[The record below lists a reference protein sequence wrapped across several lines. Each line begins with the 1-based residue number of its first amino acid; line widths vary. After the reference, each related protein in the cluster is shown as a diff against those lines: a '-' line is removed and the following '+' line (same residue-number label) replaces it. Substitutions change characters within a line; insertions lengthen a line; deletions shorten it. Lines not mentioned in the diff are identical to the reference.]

1 MSTIDININDY
12 NNDEDINGLIK
23 DLSNNYI
30 VGSTSVD
37 NYTLAQPTII
47 IHKDVSIN
55 TIDSSFAN
63 YKLGLS
69 QYSQD
74 QEEMKVLLSKYDSIT
89 STLKNNVTTRNYVL
103 FLTWFIIFI
112 VIIYVTIMNMASS
125 KPMTY
130 MGMLFVITFLTIVS
144 YNIIR
149 NLYLRN
155 KGYNK

>member
-1 MSTIDININDY
+1 MSSININHYDV
-12 NNDEDINGLIK
+12 NNINELIQ

-30 VGSTSVD
+30 VGSTNVTEYILDEPNITNHSG
-37 NYTLAQPTII
+37 
-47 IHKDVSIN
+47 VSTDILD
-55 TIDSSFAN
+55 TSFAN

-69 QYSQD
+69 QYSED

-89 STLKNNVTTRNYVL
+89 STLNNNVTTRNYVL
-103 FLTWFIIFI
+103 FLSWFIIFI
-112 VIIYVTIMNMASS
+112 VIIYVTIMNMASN

-130 MGMLFVITFLTIVS
+130 MGMLFVIVFLTIVS

>member
-1 MSTIDININDY
+1 MSSININDY
-12 NNDEDINGLIK
+12 DDENIYNLTDDLDSNYEIGSSNVKEYILND
-23 DLSNNYI
+23 
-30 VGSTSVD
+30 
-37 NYTLAQPTII
+37 PTII
-47 IHKDVSIN
+47 NHSGVTTDN
-55 TIDSSFAN
+55 IDISFAN

-69 QYSQD
+69 QYSED

-112 VIIYVTIMNMASS
+112 VIVYVTIMNMASS

>member
-1 MSTIDININDY
+1 MRTSYIDINKYSDGNI
-12 NNDEDINGLIK
+12 DELIK
-23 DLSNNYI
+23 NLS
-30 VGSTSVD
+30 D
-37 NYTLAQPTII
+37 NYEIRSTNVNVSDYTLVQPTII
-47 IHKDVSIN
+47 N
-55 TIDSSFAN
+55 NNEAIDIIDNSFSN

-69 QYSQD
+69 QYSED

-112 VIIYVTIMNMASS
+112 VIVYVTIMNMASS

>member
-1 MSTIDININDY
+1 MSTIDININEYSDD
-12 NNDEDINGLIK
+12 NIGELIK
-23 DLSNNYI
+23 DLSDNYI
-30 VGSTSVD
+30 VSSQNVTGYILD
-37 NYTLAQPTII
+37 QPTII
-47 IHKDVSIN
+47 NHQNDA
-55 TIDSSFAN
+55 IDIIDISFAN
-63 YKLGLS
+63 YELGLN
-69 QYSQD
+69 QYSED

-112 VIIYVTIMNMASS
+112 VIVYVTIMNMASS

>member
-1 MSTIDININDY
+1 MSTDIDINNYSDGNID
-12 NNDEDINGLIK
+12 GLIE

-30 VGSTSVD
+30 VGSTSSITE
-37 NYTLAQPTII
+37 YTLAQPTII
-47 IHKDVSIN
+47 NHDGVSIDI
-55 TIDSSFAN
+55 IDNSFAN

-69 QYSQD
+69 QYSED

-112 VIIYVTIMNMASS
+112 VIVYVTIMNMASS

>member
-1 MSTIDININDY
+1 MSTVDININDY
-12 NNDEDINGLIK
+12 NNDEDIQELTDK
-23 DLSNNYI
+23 LDNNYEI
-30 VGSTSVD
+30 GSSNVD
-37 NYTLAQPTII
+37 NYTLVQPTII
-47 IHKDVSIN
+47 NHQGVLID

-112 VIIYVTIMNMASS
+112 VIVYVTIMNMASS

>member
-1 MSTIDININDY
+1 MSSININDY
-12 NNDEDINGLIK
+12 DDENIYNLTD
-23 DLSNNYI
+23 DLDSNYEI
-30 VGSTSVD
+30 GSSNVKE
-37 NYTLAQPTII
+37 YTLNDPTII
-47 IHKDVSIN
+47 NHSGVTTDN
-55 TIDSSFAN
+55 IDISFAN

-69 QYSQD
+69 QYSED

-103 FLTWFIIFI
+103 FLSWFIIFI
-112 VIIYVTIMNMASS
+112 VIVYVTIMNMASS

>member
-1 MSTIDININDY
+1 MSTIDININEYSDD
-12 NNDEDINGLIK
+12 NIGELIK
-23 DLSNNYI
+23 DLSDNYI
-30 VGSTSVD
+30 VSSQNVTGYILD
-37 NYTLAQPTII
+37 QPTII
-47 IHKDVSIN
+47 NHQNDA
-55 TIDSSFAN
+55 IDIIDISFAN
-63 YKLGLS
+63 YELGLN
-69 QYSQD
+69 QYSED

-103 FLTWFIIFI
+103 FLTWFIIFLVI
-112 VIIYVTIMNMASS
+112 VYVTIMNMASS